1 MSVEAFEKAAAEV
14 KVLPTRPSDDE
25 LLVLYGLY
33 KQATVGDNNTEQPWM
48 VQLEARAKWDA
59 WNKYKGTSQD
69 DARKQYIDH
78 VENLKAK
85 YAS

>member
-1 MSVEAFEKAAAEV
+1 
-14 KVLPTRPSDDE
+14 
-25 LLVLYGLY
+25 
-33 KQATVGDNNTEQPWM
+33 M